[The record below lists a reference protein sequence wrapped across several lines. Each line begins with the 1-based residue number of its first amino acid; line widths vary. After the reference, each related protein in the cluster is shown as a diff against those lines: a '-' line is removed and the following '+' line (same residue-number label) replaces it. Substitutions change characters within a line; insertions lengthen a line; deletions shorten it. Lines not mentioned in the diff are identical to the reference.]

1 MTHLDTRSRDVLN
14 VLLQTQAPIA
24 LRQIADQLEI
34 TPRMMRV
41 SLDTIQFWLEERGA
55 GLVRKPNFGIQ
66 IKATPVQRSQFKNEL
81 RNQKEYLL
89 YLSPVERIDILILI
103 LLLEL
108 ETPLLPEKIEPVLG
122 ISRPT
127 LLKDVEKA
135 HKVLERFSL
144 DLVYKPRFGFQVL
157 GSEANWREA
166 MVHLFITKFGVM
178 SLLALEEDP
187 GAQPDA
193 QAGSNL
199 NFLNTLLT
207 DALLSLD
214 LISAHAFV
222 KQLEETLHRR
232 FVDVA
237 FVRLV
242 CHLALA
248 ISRSTQG
255 KVVEM
260 PGGMS
265 ENLGSNDEAI
275 AVEHLLPSA
284 SFSLP
289 ETEIE
294 YFIRQVRGAKIQYTL
309 IDMLQSHRSQA
320 EQQETQEIV
329 QHIVDEASLHL
340 HPYLK
345 VDQQLI
351 RALSMHIQVV
361 KYRLR
366 YGLLIDNPLQKA
378 VEAQYPHIVSVASES
393 VAYLAEQI
401 NKPVPSE
408 EIAYIAMHLG
418 AAMERLRPYLGLKR
432 KVWIVCGEG
441 TATAWLLVARL
452 QAEFPEIE
460 VLEVTSALEIT
471 QNPPYPSQVDLVLTT
486 LPIEIPHVHTLE
498 VSPLL
503 TPDDR
508 VRVQSALNLGAQK
521 KIESPTTNSDL
532 APSLSALLTEETI
545 ALGVRAENW
554 EAVIDA
560 AGGLLYKVQAIQG
573 RYIEAMKE
581 VIYQY
586 GPYVV
591 FAPGVA
597 LLHARPE
604 DGVNRICM
612 SLITLDPPVPFHHP
626 HNDPVKLAFGFCVVD
641 NHSHFKALAQ
651 LANLLSD
658 SQRLSRLKTAESRS
672 EIIEILAQEA

>member
-1 MTHLDTRSRDVLN
+1 MTHLDTRSRDVLHI
-14 VLLQTQAPIA
+14 LLQNQRPVA
-24 LRQIADQLEI
+24 LRHIADQLKI

-41 SLDTIQFWLEERGA
+41 SLNTIQAWLGERGA
-55 GLVRKPNFGIQ
+55 GLIRKPKFG
-66 IKATPVQRSQFKNEL
+66 VQVQASPGLRNQLQNEL
-81 RNQKEYLL
+81 RNQKDYLL
-89 YLSPVERIDILILI
+89 YLSPVERIDILILL

-108 ETPLLPEKIEPVLG
+108 EQPLLPEKIEPILG

-135 HKVLERFSL
+135 QRLLKKFSL
-144 DLVYKPRFGFQVL
+144 ELVYKPRFGFQVH
-157 GSEANWREA
+157 GSEADWREA

-178 SLLALEEDP
+178 TLLALENDP
-187 GAQPDA
+187 GARPDA
-193 QAGSNL
+193 QTGSNL

-207 DALLSLD
+207 NALLSLD
-214 LISAHAFV
+214 LISAHSFV
-222 KQLEETLHRR
+222 KELESSLQRR

-248 ISRSTQG
+248 ISRSIQG
-255 KVVEM
+255 RVVEM
-260 PGGMS
+260 PVS
-265 ENLGSNDEAI
+265 VPDLQSDNAE
-275 AVEHLLPSA
+275 VELIDRQLRNA

-289 ETEIE
+289 VEEIE

-309 IDMLQSHRSQA
+309 IDMLQSHNSKS
-320 EQQETQEIV
+320 EQIETREIV
-329 QHIVDEASLHL
+329 NHIVDEASLRL
-340 HPYLK
+340 HPFLK

-361 KYRLR
+361 KNRLR
-366 YGLLIDNPLQKA
+366 FGLLIDNPLQKA
-378 VEAQYPHIVSVASES
+378 VEAQYPHIVKVAEES
-393 VAYLAEQI
+393 VTFLAEKI
-401 NKPVPSE
+401 SKPVPSE
-408 EIAYIAMHLG
+408 EIAFIAMHLG
-418 AAMERLRPYLGLKR
+418 AAMERLRPYLGQKR

-460 VLEVTSALEIT
+460 VSEVTSALEISIT
-471 QNPPYPSQVDLVLTT
+471 PPLPNQVDLVLTT
-486 LPIEIPHVHTLE
+486 LPLEIPRVPTLT

-508 VRVQSALNLGAQK
+508 ARIQSILNTSAHK
-521 KIESPTTNSDL
+521 KTFIPTVGMNQT
-532 APSLSALLTEETI
+532 PSLANLLTEDSIDI
-545 ALGVRAENW
+545 AVKAENW
-554 EAVIDA
+554 EDAVDA
-560 AGGLLYKVQAIQG
+560 VGGLLYKTGAIQS
-573 RYIEAMKE
+573 RYIKAMKE
-581 VIYQY
+581 VIYRF

-612 SLITLDPPVPFHHP
+612 SLITLEPPVSFHHP
-626 HNDPVKLAFGFCVVD
+626 HHDPVHLAFGFCVVD
-641 NHSHFKALAQ
+641 NHSHLKALAQ

-658 SQRLSRLKTAESRS
+658 NERLSRLKNSQTKS
-672 EIIEILAQEA
+672 EILKYLTQEA

>member
-1 MTHLDTRSRDVLN
+1 MSQLDTRSRDVLN
-14 VLLQTQAPIA
+14 ILLQTPNPIA

-41 SLDTIQFWLEERGA
+41 SLNTIQSWLVERDA
-55 GLVRKPNFGIQ
+55 NLIRKPNFGIQ
-66 IKATPVQRSQFKNEL
+66 IQATNVQRNHFKDEL
-81 RNQKEYLL
+81 RNQKDYLL
-89 YLSPVERIDILILI
+89 YLSPIERIDILILL
-103 LLLEL
+103 LLLEV
-108 ETPLLPEKIEPVLG
+108 EQPLLPENIEPILG
-122 ISRPT
+122 ISHPT

-135 HKVLERFSL
+135 HKMLEKYSL
-144 DLVYKPRFGFQVL
+144 DLVYKPRFGFQVH
-157 GSEANWREA
+157 GREADWREA
-166 MVHLFITKFGVM
+166 MVHHFITKFGVM
-178 SLLALEEDP
+178 SLLALENDP
-187 GAQPDA
+187 GAQPEMK
-193 QAGSNL
+193 AGSNI

-222 KQLEETLHRR
+222 KRLEESLNRR
-232 FVDVA
+232 FADVA

-248 ISRSTQG
+248 ISRSSQG

-260 PGGMS
+260 PG
-265 ENLGSNDEAI
+265 
-275 AVEHLLPSA
+275 V
-284 SFSLP
+284 LP
-289 ETEIE
+289 ENFHGTGEAEVIGDLLRSAAFSFPEPEIE
-294 YFIRQVRGAKIQYTL
+294 FFIRQVCGAKIQYTM

-320 EQQETQEIV
+320 EQLETQEIV
-329 QHIVDEASLHL
+329 RHIVDEASLHL
-340 HPYLK
+340 HPFLK

-361 KYRLR
+361 KNRLR
-366 YGLLIDNPLQKA
+366 FGLLIDNPLQKA
-378 VEAQYPHIVSVASES
+378 VEAQYPHIVKVASES
-393 VAYLAEQI
+393 VAYLADQI

-418 AAMERLRPYLGLKR
+418 AAMERLRPYIGQKR
-432 KVWIVCGEG
+432 RVWIVCGEG

-452 QAEFPEIE
+452 KAEFPEIE
-460 VLEVTSALEIT
+460 VLEVSSALEIT
-471 QNPPYPSQVDLVLTT
+471 QNPPHPNQVDLVLTT
-486 LPIEIPHVHTLE
+486 LPLEIPHVITLE

-508 VRVQSALNLGAQK
+508 ARIQSTLNLAAQR
-521 KIESPTTNSDL
+521 KIESPTMAGDM
-532 APSLSALLTEETI
+532 APSLASLLVEDTI
-545 ALGVRAENW
+545 ALGVRSENW
-554 EAVIDA
+554 EGVVEA
-560 AGGLLYKVQAIQG
+560 AGGLLYKVQAIQS

-581 VIYQY
+581 VIYSY

-612 SLITLDPPVPFHHP
+612 SLITLEPHVPFHHP
-626 HNDPVKLAFGFCVVD
+626 NHDPVSLAFGFGVVD
-641 NHSHFKALAQ
+641 NHSHLKALAQ

-658 SQRLSRLKTAESRS
+658 NQRLTCLKSARTKS
-672 EIIEILAQEA
+672 EIVEILSQEN